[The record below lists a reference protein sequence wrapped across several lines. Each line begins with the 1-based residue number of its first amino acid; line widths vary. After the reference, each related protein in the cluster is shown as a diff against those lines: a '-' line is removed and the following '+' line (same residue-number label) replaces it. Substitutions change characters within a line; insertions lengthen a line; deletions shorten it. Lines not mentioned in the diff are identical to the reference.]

1 MPLLSIVFLLLA
13 AGPLQAHGTEGL
25 TAENAWSAWRL
36 TPEVVAACLFVLWVY
51 LRGLRRL
58 RAAPHRRWWRHL
70 LFFAGLTA
78 VFVALQS
85 PLDPLA
91 ERSFALHQIQH
102 LLLRMSGPMLLA
114 LSAPQAVLVAGLPRV
129 LRRRLLRPLA
139 ASRAL
144 GALLRGLRRPL
155 VAWLLF
161 VGTLYLWQL
170 PAVHNNTLLSD
181 ALHYTMHVTMLLSGL
196 LFFFVVFDLRA
207 PPRGVA
213 YGLRQI
219 MLLAGIVSNI
229 VLGALITLKE
239 TVTYDAYDIAGRLF
253 TTTAVADEQ
262 TGGYIIWVPGS
273 MMLLVSVLVLIFRW
287 NGFEAARHAARH
299 SWRSGNS
306 AALEFP
312 ETAEELWL
320 KVEGPNRTTRLVLAA
335 IPLTMFVVA
344 TGTALAVHYL
354 R

>member
-1 MPLLSIVFLLLA
+1 VFL
-13 AGPLQAHGTEGL
+13 
-25 TAENAWSAWRL
+25 
-36 TPEVVAACLFVLWVY
+36 
-51 LRGLRRL
+51 
-58 RAAPHRRWWRHL
+58 
-70 LFFAGLTA
+70 
-78 VFVALQS
+78 ALQS

-114 LSAPQAVLVAGLPRV
+114 LSAPEAVLIAGLPGGM
-129 LRRRLLRPLA
+129 RRRVLRPLA
-139 ASRAL
+139 ASRP
-144 GALLRGLRRPL
+144 LRRLVAALRRPL

-161 VGTLYLWQL
+161 VVALYFWQL
-170 PAVHNNTLLSD
+170 PAVHNASLLAP
-181 ALHYTMHVTMLLSGL
+181 ALHYTMHVTMLMSGL
-196 LFFFVVFDLRA
+196 LFFFVVFDPRT

-229 VLGALITLKE
+229 VLGALTTLKE
-239 TVTYDAYDIAGRLF
+239 TVTYTAYDIAGRLF
-253 TTTAVADEQ
+253 TRTALADEQ

-273 MMLLVSVLVLIFRW
+273 MMLLVALLVLIFRW
-287 NGFEAARHAARH
+287 NRHEADRHARRH
-299 SWRSGNS
+299 SWRAGNS

-320 KVEGPNRTTRLVLAA
+320 KVEAPNRTTRTALAL
-335 IPLTMFVVA
+335 IPLTMFLVA
-344 TGTALAVHYL
+344 TGTALGVHFL